1 MVGGV
6 TRIGQLLALA
16 RLTAAETLRQPV
28 CLLLTASAVVATAL
42 CPLVMLHNFGEDGR
56 LARDGGLAFHMVFG
70 LFVAGYAAAS
80 ALSREMR
87 SGTAAAVL
95 AKPVPRGVFFLA
107 KYLGVVAV
115 VGVFSV
121 CASLATL
128 LAERT
133 AERFV
138 SRPDLVG
145 YVADRRLSALLLAAP
160 AVAFALAGLINYR
173 TRRSFQSTAFALL
186 PALLAALLIV
196 AGMFDQAGRWAPY
209 DPCVQWRI
217 LPASLLVT
225 EALCVLAAI
234 ALALST
240 RLTVV
245 PIMTGSAAV
254 LAAGLLWELA
264 PIHGGWA
271 AAGQAV
277 IPDWQRFWAADWLAR
292 GGHVPPAWLL
302 ACTVYAVALAAA
314 ALAAGALL
322 FEEADV
328 TS

>member
-1 MVGGV
+1 MVPPM
-6 TRIGQLLALA
+6 TRAGQLLVLA

-28 CLLLTASAVVATAL
+28 CLLLTASAVAATAL
-42 CPLVMLHNFGEDGR
+42 CPVLLLHNFGEDGR
-56 LARDGGLAFHMVFG
+56 LARDGGLAFHLVFG

-95 AKPVPRGVFFLA
+95 AKPVPRHVFFLA
-107 KYLGVVAV
+107 KYLGVAAV
-115 VGVFSV
+115 VGVFSL

-138 SRPDLVG
+138 QLPDLVG
-145 YVADRRLSALLLAAP
+145 YVADRRLSALLLGAP
-160 AVAFALAGLINYR
+160 AAAFALAGLINYR
-173 TRRSFQSTAFALL
+173 TRRSFQSAAFFLM
-186 PALLAALLIV
+186 PALLLAVLLT
-196 AGMFDQAGRWAPY
+196 AGLFDLAGRWSPY
-209 DPCVQWRI
+209 DPRVQWRI

-240 RLTVV
+240 RWTVV
-245 PIMTGSAAV
+245 PVMTASTAV
-254 LAAGLLWELA
+254 LAAGLLWTPA
-264 PIHGGWA
+264 ARSGWA
-271 AAGQAV
+271 AAIGKALV
-277 IPDWQRFWAADWLAR
+277 PDWQRFWASDWLAR
-292 GGHVPPAWLL
+292 GGHVPASWVLG
-302 ACTVYAVALAAA
+302 CTLYAAALTAA
-314 ALAAGALL
+314 ALAAGVLL
-322 FEEADV
+322 FRDADV